1 MFVGIKYTIIWVKW
15 FIFMLTKKL
24 SSGVERGGESS
35 IVTNPSGGR
44 EGRGVLY
51 SYKPSRGVE
60 RREDSG
66 VERGGES
73 SIVTNPSGGREGR
86 GVLYSYKSSRGVER
100 REDRG
105 VEKGRGVLYSY
116 KSPRGG

>member
-1 MFVGIKYTIIWVKW
+1 
-15 FIFMLTKKL
+15 MLTKKL

-60 RREDSG
+60 RRED
-66 VERGGES
+66 
-73 SIVTNPSGGREGR
+73 
-86 GVLYSYKSSRGVER
+86 
-100 REDRG
+100 RG

-116 KSPRGG
+116 KSPRGVKKGGESSIVTNVNVH

>member
-1 MFVGIKYTIIWVKW
+1 
-15 FIFMLTKKL
+15 MLTKKL

-60 RREDSG
+60 RE
-66 VERGGES
+66 GES
-73 SIVTNPSGGREGR
+73 SIVTDPPEG
-86 GVLYSYKSSRGVER
+86 
-100 REDRG
+100 
-105 VEKGRGVLYSY
+105 
-116 KSPRGG
+116 